1 MNFRLALAAI
11 ALLLAQDPK
20 DTSGADVDGP
30 YVFKDGSA
38 WVVKRI
44 VREPSGLVA
53 KRERIEGGTLQVP
66 LPGRKPLDVKIRT
79 LGEPPPAS
87 VEMPEKVLAL
97 SDIEGTIDAL
107 IGLLKAGGAIDDGVA
122 W

>member
-30 YVFKDGSA
+30 YVFEDGSA

-53 KRERIEGGTLQVP
+53 KRERFEGGTLPVH
-66 LPGRKPLDVKIRT
+66 LSGRKPLEVRIRPA
-79 LGEPPPAS
+79 GEPPRSSVPA
-87 VEMPEKVLAL
+87 PERLLAL
-97 SDIEGTIDAL
+97 SDIEGNIDAL
-107 IGLLKAGGAIDDGVA
+107 IGLLRA
-122 W
+122 